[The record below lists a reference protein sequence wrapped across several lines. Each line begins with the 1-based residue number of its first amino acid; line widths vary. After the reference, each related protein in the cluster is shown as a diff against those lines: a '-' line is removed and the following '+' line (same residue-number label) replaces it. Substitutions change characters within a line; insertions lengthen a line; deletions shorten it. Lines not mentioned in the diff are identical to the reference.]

1 VTSGEKT
8 ADRLRPARCLECKGV
23 INAHSTYT
31 FFCCRECAARWGDD
45 QGPDT
50 SARGS
55 RKTEEGKVE
64 PGMMID
70 KALVDKLRQTG
81 ISV

>member
-1 VTSGEKT
+1 MQGRNQRTQHLHLFLLQGMRRKVG
-8 ADRLRPARCLECKGV
+8 RRP
-23 INAHSTYT
+23 
-31 FFCCRECAARWGDD
+31 
-45 QGPDT
+45 GPDS

-55 RKTEEGKVE
+55 RKTEEGKGE

-70 KALVDKLRQTG
+70 KVLVDKLRQTG

>member
-45 QGPDT
+45 QALIQALA
-50 SARGS
+50 ARE
-55 RKTEEGKVE
+55 KPKKE
-64 PGMMID
+64 
-70 KALVDKLRQTG
+70 KAKP
-81 ISV
+81 S